1 MTLQKNSL
9 VNDRYRILEV
19 LGQGGMG
26 TVFRALDEN
35 LGMEVALKENLFT
48 TDEYNRQ
55 FRREA
60 TILASMRHGNL
71 PRVSDHFE
79 IEGQGQYL
87 VMDYIEGEDL
97 RQRMDRLGVLQD
109 EEVIIMGAAI
119 CDALD
124 YMHNRKPP
132 ILHRDIKPGNVK
144 ISPEGIVFLVDFGLA
159 KVVSGSQATTTG
171 ARAMTP
177 GYSSPEQYGTART
190 DHRSDIYS
198 LGATLYAALT
208 GVIPEDGL
216 ARAMDQVDL
225 TPIRKR
231 NPRVSRRLA
240 TVLDKSLAT
249 HPEDRYQSALEFK
262 QALLM
267 ASAATR
273 SPTTELTVP
282 PPPPEVVQAI
292 AEGRHETSSLL
303 EQTDVDMSGQSS
315 TRRRRLILR
324 RLGQAA
330 VLLLAL
336 GLIGWGAWSL
346 WGRPAQP
353 GPGAATPPVVS
364 PQPEETLPAASE
376 TTPADEDAPVVVLTD
391 EPIAT
396 SMADLNITPLFP
408 GEEEVIAYSSNR
420 TGSFQIWAVNIRTGE
435 EVQVTNIPGGA
446 CQPEW
451 SPDGLKIVF
460 TSPCRANQDVYVDGR
475 LFVINVDGTGL
486 NVLPT
491 GVGSSDASWSPDGH
505 YILYTLAFDSI
516 RSHIYRLD
524 VVTGETVYMT
534 GEQHLNFDPVW
545 DPVNDRFAF
554 VSTRGGGYRLYVMP
568 NQPEAERI
576 TLTRSADRY
585 NASPSFTPDGLQVV
599 FVQRPTTTTGPSQ
612 FYRVAIEMLNLPN
625 NLTYQEFRVSVG
637 QLVEPEV
644 DPSISP
650 DGFQIAYESWPDG
663 ENHDIWIMFID
674 GTNRRRITNDPA
686 FDFDPKWRPAQP

>member
-1 MTLQKNSL
+1 MPLQKNSL
-9 VNDRYRILEV
+9 VNNRYRILEI

-35 LGMEVALKENLFT
+35 LGVEVALKENLFT
-48 TDEYNRQ
+48 TEEYNRQ

-60 TILASMRHGNL
+60 TIMASMRHPNL

-79 IEGQGQYL
+79 IEEQGQYL
-87 VMDYIEGEDL
+87 IMDYIEGEDL

-240 TVLDKSLAT
+240 SALDKALAT
-249 HPEDRYQSALEFK
+249 HPEDRYQSALDFK
-262 QALLM
+262 QALLL
-267 ASAATR
+267 SSGATR
-273 SPTTELTVP
+273 SPNSELTVP

-292 AEGRHETSSLL
+292 AEGRHQSGGLL
-303 EQTDVDMSGQSS
+303 EQSDVTMSGESS
-315 TRRRRLILR
+315 TRRRRKLLR
-324 RLGQAA
+324 MLGRTAGI
-330 VLLLAL
+330 LLAVAVVA
-336 GLIGWGAWSL
+336 WGAWSL
-346 WGRPAQP
+346 WG
-353 GPGAATPPVVS
+353 
-364 PQPEETLPAASE
+364 PQPTIAETPAAPTAS
-376 TTPADEDAPVVVLTD
+376 TNDSTPASQETSAVATVEGNLPLTA
-391 EPIAT
+391 EPIETA
-396 SMADLNITPLFP
+396 MAEPDIAPLFP
-408 GEEEVIAYSSNR
+408 GSESVIAYSSNR
-420 TGSFQIWAVNIRTGE
+420 TGSYQIWAIAVDTLE
-435 EVQVTNIPGGA
+435 EVQITNIPGGA

-460 TSPCRANQDVYVDGR
+460 TSPCRGNQDVYVDGR
-475 LFVINVDGTGL
+475 LYAINVDGTGL
-486 NVLPT
+486 SVLPT
-491 GVGSSDASWSPDGH
+491 GVGTSDPAWSPDGK
-505 YILYTLAFDSI
+505 YILYTQAFDSI
-516 RSHIYRLD
+516 RSHIYRLNLM
-524 VVTGETVYMT
+524 TGETEYMT
-534 GEQHLNFDPVW
+534 GAQHLNFDPIW
-545 DPVNDRFAF
+545 DPVNDRFLF
-554 VSTRGGGYRLYVMP
+554 VSTRDGGYRIYVMP
-568 NQPEAERI
+568 NEPGAERI
-576 TLTRSADRY
+576 TLTRSQDRY
-585 NASPSFTPDGLQVV
+585 NAAPSITPDGLQVV
-599 FVQRPTTTTGPSQ
+599 FVQRISPTSGPSQ
-612 FYRVAIEMLNLPN
+612 FYRVAIEMLNANPLA
-625 NLTYQEFRVSVG
+625 YQEFRVSEG

-644 DPSISP
+644 DPDISP
-650 DGFQIAYESWPDG
+650 DGFYIAYESWPDG
-663 ENHDIWIMFID
+663 ENHDIWIMFND
-674 GTNRRRITNDPA
+674 GTNRTRLTTDPA
-686 FDFDPKWRPAQP
+686 FEFDPSWRPAQP